1 MSDDADASVASS
13 VAALEPLLRSFKEA
27 LTESGLPPKE
37 MDELFVTAA
46 EIYALAY
53 RDGIRHAVGEIAP
66 EAERHGLRLWLSPI
80 SRSPPPAPGSSSVR
94 TARRVFAAVI
104 GGNFSPTTGTDTCR
118 GGR

>member
-1 MSDDADASVASS
+1 MSDDADASVARS

-53 RDGIRHAVGEIAP
+53 RDGIRHAVA
-66 EAERHGLRLWLSPI
+66 RSPLKRSGTGYGFGCPRI

-104 GGNFSPTTGTDTCR
+104 SGNFAPTTGTDTCR

>member
-1 MSDDADASVASS
+1 MSDHADASVARS
-13 VAALEPLLRSFKEA
+13 VAALEPLLRAFKEA

-66 EAERHGLRLWLSPI
+66 EAERHGLRLWLSPHLAEP
-80 SRSPPPAPGSSSVR
+80 SAGPW
-94 TARRVFAAVI
+94 
-104 GGNFSPTTGTDTCR
+104 
-118 GGR
+118 